1 MDNEW
6 LDDCTISGD
15 ADTVRERLYGWSQI
29 GVLPIAVMSSTS
41 GGQAQA
47 INQLFD
53 TYN

>member
-6 LDDCTISGD
+6 LDDCTLSGD
-15 ADTVRERLYGWSQI
+15 ADTVREGLYSWSQS

-47 INQLFD
+47 ISQLFD
-53 TYN
+53 AFA